1 LNTLFS
7 NNRLIKQSKPSF
19 TSNVFAI
26 YSLQPSIKN
35 TTQEMEQAKSTQK
48 STKKFFN
55 KIFHSNNNSKKS
67 SSSVSPQNSAFDA
80 FDLTPRTIK
89 NRRSNEEVFPSN
101 SQQQSSSSIV
111 RSNSIQRRYSFSN
124 VHESGQR
131 RLLAAKRAEYQEKMQ
146 AFDDLISKRRGSTL
160 RMALAPDVTSY

>member
-1 LNTLFS
+1 
-7 NNRLIKQSKPSF
+7 
-19 TSNVFAI
+19 
-26 YSLQPSIKN
+26 
-35 TTQEMEQAKSTQK
+35 MEQAKSTQK

-55 KIFHSNNNSKKS
+55 KIFHTHNSSKKN
-67 SSSVSPQNSAFDA
+67 SSSVSPHAFDA
-80 FDLTPRTIK
+80 FEIVPRTIK
-89 NRRSNEEVFPSN
+89 NLRSG
-101 SQQQSSSSIV
+101 
-111 RSNSIQRRYSFSN
+111 SIQRRYSFSN